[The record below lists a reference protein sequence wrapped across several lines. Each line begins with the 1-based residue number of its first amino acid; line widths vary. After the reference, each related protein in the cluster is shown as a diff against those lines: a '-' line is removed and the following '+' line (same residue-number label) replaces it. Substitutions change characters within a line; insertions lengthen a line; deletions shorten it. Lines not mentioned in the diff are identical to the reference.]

1 MFWLGILPAKV
12 IVQEV
17 TVQDYKARNKTK
29 MVFEELSFINQSHSK
44 SIEDIKKHKKEI
56 EEKLPEL
63 KSKRENLWRNF
74 HKANSSEEKAE
85 IKERIE
91 LITDEINTLYGQR
104 NACNRIIDT
113 YDMVCKE
120 VQREFEIKQKYR
132 ELNSN
137 KKLYIRK

>member
-63 KSKRENLWRNF
+63 KSKRENL
-74 HKANSSEEKAE
+74 
-85 IKERIE
+85 
-91 LITDEINTLYGQR
+91 
-104 NACNRIIDT
+104 
-113 YDMVCKE
+113 
-120 VQREFEIKQKYR
+120 
-132 ELNSN
+132 
-137 KKLYIRK
+137 